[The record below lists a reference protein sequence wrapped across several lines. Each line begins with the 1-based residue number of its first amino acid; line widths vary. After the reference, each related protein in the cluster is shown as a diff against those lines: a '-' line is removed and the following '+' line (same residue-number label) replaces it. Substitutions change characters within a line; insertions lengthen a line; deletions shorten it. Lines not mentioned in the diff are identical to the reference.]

1 MPTVLLDLS
10 VLSTGARTL
19 GIGRYV
25 ADLATGLMS
34 VTQGTRFRVLGVER
48 ISLLGREQV
57 TEDLSAAVARLSDR
71 RVATRAHVDWAYRVR
86 VGLARAARH
95 VTPDLVH
102 TGHPGATPLGKFAC
116 PRVTTCHDL
125 IPLRYPRQYLT
136 WRDGYQRGRQHLDQR
151 RFHTAT
157 HVIAVSETSANDL
170 VTLLGI
176 PASKITVVH
185 NGVDL
190 ERWSSEP
197 GENDA
202 KARERLGVAER
213 SYILSVGDTNW
224 RKNPEGVLRA
234 LSIARRAL
242 GSHDLTLVWAAR
254 ISPVARAKLTALAAT
269 LGVQNALI
277 LPGYVSDEDLG
288 ALYRGA
294 VAQVFV
300 SRAEGFG
307 YPALEAMAS
316 GCPVITSD
324 RSSMAEIAADAAILV
339 DPESHE
345 AIAEPIAQLT
355 RDPEERRRW
364 ARRGVERAARFS
376 LAAMAQRTLD
386 VYEQVI
392 AQR

>member
-25 ADLATGLMS
+25 ADLAVGLVS
-34 VTQGTRFRVLGVER
+34 ATRGTRFRVLGVER

-57 TEDLSAAVARLSDR
+57 TEDLDAAVTRLRDR
-71 RVATRAHVDWAYRVR
+71 RVAIRSHVDWAYRVR
-86 VGLARAARH
+86 LGLTRAARH
-95 VTPDLVH
+95 VAPDLVH
-102 TGHPGATPLGKFAC
+102 TGHPGATPLGKLAC

-136 WRDGYQRGRQHLDQR
+136 WRDGYHRGRQHLDQR
-151 RFHTAT
+151 RYHSAT

-190 ERWSSEP
+190 QRWTSEP
-197 GENDA
+197 GASDSSI
-202 KARERLGVAER
+202 RERLGVAQC

-234 LSIARRAL
+234 LALARRAL
-242 GSHDLTLVWAAR
+242 KGHELRLVWAAR
-254 ISPVARAKLTALAAT
+254 LSPVARAKLTALAVS
-269 LGVQNALI
+269 LGVQDALI

-355 RDPEERRRW
+355 RDGEERRRW
-364 ARRGVERAARFS
+364 SERGVARAARFS
-376 LAAMAQRTLD
+376 LEAMARDTLG
-386 VYEQVI
+386 VYEQVV
-392 AQR
+392 ARR